1 MRRAAFEDH
10 HADPYAVLGVPA
22 HAPAAEIRRA
32 YRRLALRHHP
42 DRAGPA
48 ATATFQRIVAAY
60 GVLSDPARR
69 ARHDACAG
77 ARTAG
82 STAGGARARPPG
94 DGAAAVPARPLP
106 RHVGH
111 LSVLVAEGTVVLCQ
125 DGTIE
130 IVLAAAERAT
140 GGVAAIGARL
150 PISCPTCGGLAAR
163 HGFRCERCEDG
174 GVVIALATAFVAVP
188 RGVEDGAAL
197 AARVEAPGRAPPLR
211 FRARL

>member
-1 MRRAAFEDH
+1 VRRAAFEDH
-10 HADPYAVLGVPA
+10 HADPYAVLGVSA
-22 HAPAAEIRRA
+22 HAPPAEIRRA
-32 YRRLALRHHP
+32 YRQLALRHHP
-42 DRAGPA
+42 DRAGSA
-48 ATATFQRIVAAY
+48 ATAVFQQIAAAY
-60 GVLSDPARR
+60 RVLSDPHRR
-69 ARHDACAG
+69 AQYDARGRA
-77 ARTAG
+77 A
-82 STAGGARARPPG
+82 AGGARARAPAA
-94 DGAAAVPARPLP
+94 DDAAVPACPLP

-111 LSVLVAEGTVVLCQ
+111 LSVLVAEGAVVLCP